1 MRGQNENFHPGL
13 HLAQAA
19 DELDS
24 RPSRQGDVGN
34 HQGGRELPHQ
44 FHGIEAIGGFAR
56 DLQIVLELEKGAQP
70 FAQNC
75 VIFDE
80 YQAVFCVFRPAKVY
94 WVQFSCH
101 RDLSPREI

>member
-1 MRGQNENFHPGL
+1 VRGQNENFDPRL
-13 HLAQAA
+13 HLAQTA

-44 FHGIEAIGGFAR
+44 FHGIEAIGGFTG
-56 DLQIVLELEKGAQP
+56 DLQIVLELEEGAQP

-75 VIFDE
+75 VILDE
-80 YQAVFCVFRPAKVY
+80 YEAVFGVFRPAEVY
-94 WVQFSCH
+94 WM
-101 RDLSPREI
+101 